1 MMAPPPRPGSETAW
15 RLLLFSVLAL
25 AAALR
30 LYRLDVGIPFAIGID
45 EPEVVGRAVQMMRTG
60 DFNPHFF
67 DYPSLTLYL
76 HMLLAIAR
84 FIAGAAAHEF
94 TDLRQVD
101 VTDFLLWSR
110 ALTAAMG
117 VGTVYVTYRVGL
129 HWDRA
134 TALLAALLLA
144 VAPMSVREA
153 RFALTDTPLALGVAA
168 TLWASL
174 VAHQRRTSRS
184 FVVAGAVAGLAMG
197 IKYTAGLAVLLPL
210 IAAWGSAGH
219 PRVRFEW
226 TLRVVVGWVLSFLIV
241 APYTVLDLP
250 AFLNGFAGLMTAYRP
265 RPMEEPAAI
274 TYLKHLR
281 ITLGWPAALALGAGV
296 ALAAWHVVR
305 GPARTRWALLV
316 AFPALYFLVIS
327 RQSLIFGRYLLPM
340 LPGACLLVS
349 VAVMALMRSVR
360 VAGVA
365 GDAPGRT
372 LLVAGVLVAL
382 IVVPP
387 GVTSATILRQASRTS
402 TQAEAYRW
410 LVTHAPDGAVVAVE
424 KSEVRLSGARYRPV
438 YLTWLTDRTYEEHAL
453 AGTRY
458 LVATSQMYGPVLDQ
472 PQRNPPRYKAYMTLF
487 AQVTE
492 VARFTPKPGQPGP
505 EIVIYEMR

>member
-1 MMAPPPRPGSETAW
+1 MAPSPRPGSETAW
-15 RLLLFSVLAL
+15 RLLLVSVLAL

-30 LYRLDVGIPFAIGID
+30 LYRIDVGIPFAIGID

-84 FIAGAAAHEF
+84 FIIGAAAHQF
-94 TDLRQVD
+94 HDLRQVD

-110 ALTAAMG
+110 VLTASMG
-117 VGTVYVTYRVGL
+117 VATVYVTYRIGL
-129 HWDRA
+129 HWDRT

-184 FVVAGAVAGLAMG
+184 FAVAGAIAGLALG

-210 IAAWGSAGH
+210 IAAWGSDGH
-219 PRVRFEW
+219 PRVRLEW
-226 TLRVVVGWVLSFLIV
+226 TVRVIVGWALAFLVV

-265 RPMEEPAAI
+265 RLMEEPAAI

-281 ITLGWPAALALGAGV
+281 ITLGWPATLALGAGI
-296 ALAAWHVVR
+296 ALAAWHIVR
-305 GPARTRWALLV
+305 GPSRTRWALLLT
-316 AFPALYFLVIS
+316 FPVLYFAVVS
-327 RQSLIFGRYLLPM
+327 RQSLIFGRYLLPL
-340 LPGACLLVS
+340 LPGACLLAAVCV
-349 VAVMALMRSVR
+349 VALVR
-360 VAGVA
+360 MVGARGL
-365 GDAPGRT
+365 APGRQG
-372 LLVAGVLVAL
+372 LVAAVLAGL
-382 IVVPP
+382 IVMPP
-387 GVTSATILRQASRTS
+387 AITSATILRLASRTS

-438 YLTWLTDRTYEEHAL
+438 YLTWLTDRTYQEHAQ

-458 LVATSQMYGPVLDQ
+458 LVATSQMYGPVFDQ
-472 PQRNPPRYKAYMTLF
+472 PQRNPPLYKAYMTLF